1 MTESSSLAVLLRRN
15 RPGTKKK
22 ELFAWEK
29 NESSSTTS
37 GVLIPSSSSSKSSS
51 SGDLNDKT
59 ENEDHDD
66 FDNPLIVQ
74 EIIQKQIRK
83 SNKKVKRIIS
93 IPKVGGKGDDGDGDE
108 NTAASSG
115 GEPAVDKDVWIYEH
129 MRQFMLEINLFI
141 LAHKDVCTK
150 ETQPEMKISSNMLN
164 NPKSNEELMYLCPV
178 FTPPESV
185 PAIDYMVHI
194 HTQST
199 SVLND
204 PKLFPSRTQ
213 ISKKAMKEIKTLCRR
228 VYRIF
233 AFSYY
238 VHPEEFIAFEKKTH
252 LAERFQRFLKKYD
265 MMSSKDFLIPDDAFK
280 A

>member
-1 MTESSSLAVLLRRN
+1 MKRN
-15 RPGTKKK
+15 RPGTKKRD
-22 ELFAWEK
+22 LFAWEK
-29 NESSSTTS
+29 NEKAEP
-37 GVLIPSSSSSKSSS
+37 VLAQSPSATKTND
-51 SGDLNDKT
+51 GDDVTVT
-59 ENEDHDD
+59 EDL
-66 FDNPLIVQ
+66 DNPFVVQ

-83 SNKKVKRIIS
+83 NCKKVKRIINLPKGGTDESEPS
-93 IPKVGGKGDDGDGDE
+93 I
-108 NTAASSG
+108 
-115 GEPAVDKDVWIYEH
+115 DKDVWIYEH
-129 MRQFMLEINLFI
+129 MRQFMLEINQFI

-150 ETQPEMKISSNMLN
+150 ETQPEMKISSSVLSNQRN
-164 NPKSNEELMYLCPV
+164 NEELMYLCPV
-178 FTPPESV
+178 FTPPQSV

-199 SVLND
+199 NVLND
-204 PKLFPSRTQ
+204 PKLFPSRNS

-238 VHPEEFIAFEKKTH
+238 VHPVEFTAFEKKTH

-265 MMSSKDFLIPDDAFK
+265 LMSSSDFLIPDEAFK

>member
-1 MTESSSLAVLLRRN
+1 MTETLVLRRN

-22 ELFAWEK
+22 ELFVWEK
-29 NESSSTTS
+29 NESSSSSTTTS
-37 GVLIPSSSSSKSSS
+37 GVLIPSSPSKSSS
-51 SGDLNDKT
+51 SSDKT
-59 ENEDHDD
+59 ENEDTNDD
-66 FDNPLIVQ
+66 FDNPLVVQ

-83 SNKKVKRIIS
+83 SSKKVKRIIS
-93 IPKVGGKGDDGDGDE
+93 IPKVGGKGEEGDGDE
-108 NTAASSG
+108 NTSSS

-150 ETQPEMKISSNMLN
+150 ETQPEMKISSSMLN
-164 NPKSNEELMYLCPV
+164 NPNSNEELMYLCPV
-178 FTPPESV
+178 FSPPESV

-204 PKLFPSRTQ
+204 PKLFPSRTS

-233 AFSYY
+233 AFSFY